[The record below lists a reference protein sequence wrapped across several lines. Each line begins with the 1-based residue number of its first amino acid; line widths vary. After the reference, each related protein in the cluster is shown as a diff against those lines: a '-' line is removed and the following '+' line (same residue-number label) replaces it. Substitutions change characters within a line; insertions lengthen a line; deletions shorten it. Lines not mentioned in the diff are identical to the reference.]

1 MTTQFEGKP
10 RYFLL
15 LLILLVL
22 IGAIYFLLPPRDY
35 SALPPARVP
44 AESQSG
50 ERPLAAAH
58 SGAAVSSA
66 NTENIT
72 EPTVKPAAASSA
84 VPAWQRNNTGSA
96 AVALPEGVVIYESVT
111 IDMDSPVFPEP
122 GERVALELPEGVLV
136 NATVISSNENPNG
149 DYSWRGYL
157 DGYGTDY
164 PVVMTYSANSVFA
177 TVTTPKGSYT
187 LVSVSGSG
195 WIYKNPS
202 EFELSQP
209 GVEDHMEIPHQHK

>member
-1 MTTQFEGKP
+1 MATQFKAKP

-15 LLILLVL
+15 LLILLAL
-22 IGAIYFLLPPRDY
+22 IGAIYFLLPSYDH
-35 SALPPARVP
+35 SASPPARVP

-50 ERPLAAAH
+50 ERPPAAAH
-58 SGAAVSSA
+58 SGAAVSRAS
-66 NTENIT
+66 TESIT
-72 EPTVKPAAASSA
+72 EVPVKPAATSTAIS
-84 VPAWQRNNTGSA
+84 AWQRNNTGSA

-122 GERVALELPEGVLV
+122 GEQVALELPEGGLV

-164 PVVMTYSANSVFA
+164 PVVMTYGANSVFA

>member
-1 MTTQFEGKP
+1 MAYIDIDNDETTFSSSSAQLNLTTSTTKK
-10 RYFLL
+10 
-15 LLILLVL
+15 V
-22 IGAIYFLLPPRDY
+22 IYAGLY
-35 SALPPARVP
+35 WSALY
-44 AESQSG
+44 
-50 ERPLAAAH
+50 
-58 SGAAVSSA
+58 
-66 NTENIT
+66 
-72 EPTVKPAAASSA
+72 K
-84 VPAWQRNNTGSA
+84 
-96 AVALPEGVVIYESVT
+96 YESGIRDKKWNYIAVDNKRTSVNEIKFKLPGKSDYIDIAGEVLFDGLEVKNFKESAPYAAYADVT
-111 IDMDSPVFPEP
+111 RYIQS
-122 GERVALELPEGVLV
+122 L
-136 NATVISSNENPNG
+136 ENPNG

-164 PVVMTYSANSVFA
+164 PVVMTYGANSVFA